1 MIPEFEN
8 KELMFDWLR
17 ANKRILE
24 TKKKSEKKLADAVDF
39 VLSVNKDSE
48 NIVKTESEGNGE
60 PLKVIKVKAVI
71 NTTNLMDSHSDVH
84 IPGLWKKT
92 LSENRDLYL
101 LKEHNLSFDYIIS
114 DNVTASTK
122 SISWSKLGYQFEGN
136 TEALI
141 FDAEIKQEENEQ
153 MFSLYTKGKVKQH
166 SVGMRYVKL
175 FLCMD
180 SDSKFDVDEKANW
193 DKYFPMVANKSD
205 VQEQGYFW
213 AVTEA
218 KVIEGSAVPLGSNY
232 ATPTISVEPVQ
243 STQQAQKQEVEPI
256 SSLNYTAIANA
267 IKSRSLT
274 IKN

>member
-39 VLSVNKDSE
+39 VLNVDKDPE
-48 NIVKTESEGNGE
+48 NVVKSLNDNAEEH
-60 PLKVIKVKAVI
+60 LKAIKVKAVI

-84 IPGLWKKT
+84 VPGLWKKT

-114 DNVTASTK
+114 DNVTATTK

-180 SDSKFDVDEKANW
+180 SSSKYDVEEKANW
-193 DKYFPMVANKSD
+193 DKYFPIVANKTE

-218 KVIEGSAVPLGSNY
+218 KIIEGSAVPLGSNY
-232 ATPTISVEPVQ
+232 ATPIISVEPVQ
-243 STQQAQKQEVEPI
+243 ATQQEQKEVEPI
-256 SSLNYTAIANA
+256 QSLNYTAIANA
-267 IKSRSLT
+267 IKSKSML
-274 IKN
+274 NNN